1 MIAPMSSLDDF
12 RQTPRAASKCA
23 SNSTIDLGND
33 EAAEHLKGAAS
44 LERRKP
50 ASLPIT
56 KMPILSA
63 MWPSAAMIIFDVVP
77 ASVKA
82 E

>member
-1 MIAPMSSLDDF
+1 MIFAKPLGPHRSVL
-12 RQTPRAASKCA
+12 QT
-23 SNSTIDLGND
+23 STIDLGND
-33 EAAEHLKGAAS
+33 EAAKRLKGAAS
-44 LERRKP
+44 LERQKP

-56 KMPILSA
+56 KIPILSA
-63 MWPSAAMIIFDVVP
+63 VWPSAAMIIFDVVP